1 MNSAENNMKD
11 VNEENDLYLYLYPQ
25 NNEKEENPKN
35 LSSVQ
40 RQTSQQEKKRTNYT
54 DINKDSNLINNTM
67 SQPNTSCK
75 EESSNNLS
83 NAEAN
88 IINKNEKTIFK
99 CVSVTD
105 KNKTEKNNVDKK
117 VKQPEF
123 ATSQSEKNSYV
134 IKSIIDL
141 EPQGD
146 LVNKNNNQ
154 SEDDK
159 LNLIVK
165 EEKGKNFD
173 EDTTKPQTYKK

>member
-1 MNSAENNMKD
+1 
-11 VNEENDLYLYLYPQ
+11 
-25 NNEKEENPKN
+25 
-35 LSSVQ
+35 
-40 RQTSQQEKKRTNYT
+40 
-54 DINKDSNLINNTM
+54 M

-83 NAEAN
+83 KAEAN
-88 IINKNEKTIFK
+88 IINKNEKNIFK